1 MPGAVCMSGVY
12 SVFLAH
18 PSSAGLAEID
28 AWVQAVVALYPEMT
42 TEEVVPARVS
52 MRNHMGSVGG
62 WEAWYRWVAVAKDLT
77 GQPIYSV
84 MICPKQWVGKRT
96 YRLVQEFLR
105 EGKPVYF
112 LDGDS
117 MTTVVDVKVDEAA
130 GLDENGEPLN
140 WSSSWVLCPAS
151 EPVNAW
157 GAGQWK

>member
-1 MPGAVCMSGVY
+1 MLGVY

-18 PSSAGLAEID
+18 PSSATLADIADWARVIID
-28 AWVQAVVALYPEMT
+28 LYPEISV
-42 TEEVVPARVS
+42 EEVVPARVS

-62 WEAWYRWVAVAKDLT
+62 WEAWYRWVATAKDLT

-117 MTTVVDVKVDEAA
+117 MTAVCDVKVDEAA

-140 WSSSWVLCPAS
+140 WSSSWVLCPAP
-151 EPVNAW
+151 ERTELW
-157 GAGQWK
+157 EAGQW